1 MYILD
6 PLKMMQRMLKENY
19 DQYISGE
26 ISEKEYIDRA
36 KPIDQAITKLEMI
49 SYSAM
54 KKDLEKSIMT

>member
-1 MYILD
+1 
-6 PLKMMQRMLKENY
+6 MLKENY